1 MIGLIILPL
10 LILLTYFSGSLAGLL
25 FGVTA
30 TLTAA
35 SMYPGGLNNFLLNT
49 VQDYSILAGTCFSF
63 GVSLTGCLIISLFT
77 HTIKSRHDEDMEW
90 QKMYNI
96 DNPLNPWELNFKEE
110 LEGLHFDT
118 KPTFEQMSSTF
129 RKAKLTAYIGGF
141 CSIFLFAILIPG
153 IMATFSVMNEMQF
166 KVWVWFTQGWA
177 VVMAVIVIVAP
188 PFEEIRRIMKQ
199 YRKNKERRREANGNI
214 NDSIIMNEIVLKDK
228 SFVDN
233 NTAPT
238 KV

>member
-1 MIGLIILPL
+1 MLDYLP
-10 LILLTYFSGSLAGLL
+10 
-25 FGVTA
+25 
-30 TLTAA
+30 
-35 SMYPGGLNNFLLNT
+35 
-49 VQDYSILAGTCFSF
+49 
-63 GVSLTGCLIISLFT
+63 FT

-228 SFVDN
+228 TFVDN

>member
-96 DNPLNPWELNFKEE
+96 DNPLNPWELNFK
-110 LEGLHFDT
+110 GR
-118 KPTFEQMSSTF
+118 S
-129 RKAKLTAYIGGF
+129 
-141 CSIFLFAILIPG
+141 
-153 IMATFSVMNEMQF
+153 
-166 KVWVWFTQGWA
+166 
-177 VVMAVIVIVAP
+177 P
-188 PFEEIRRIMKQ
+188 P
-199 YRKNKERRREANGNI
+199 
-214 NDSIIMNEIVLKDK
+214 
-228 SFVDN
+228 
-233 NTAPT
+233 
-238 KV
+238 

>member
-1 MIGLIILPL
+1 MG
-10 LILLTYFSGSLAGLL
+10 FFCGSA
-25 FGVTA
+25 A

-35 SMYPGGLNNFLLNT
+35 SMYPNGLNDFLLNT

-77 HTIKSRHDEDMEW
+77 HTIKSKHDEDMEW

-118 KPTFEQMSSTF
+118 KPTFQQMSTTF
-129 RKAKLTAYIGGF
+129 RKAKITAYVGGF

-153 IMATFSVMNEMQF
+153 IMATFTVMSETQF

-188 PFEEIRRIMKQ
+188 PFEEIRRIVKQ
-199 YRKNKERRREANGNI
+199 YHKNKERRQEANGNI
-214 NDSIIMNEIVLKDK
+214 NDKIVMNEVIFKDK
-228 SFVDN
+228 SLADSNSV
-233 NTAPT
+233 PT